1 MNATA
6 IKDGT
11 QSIGRSLAILRLVM
25 EYGQEGL
32 GLRELA
38 RTLGLTVATA
48 HRILK
53 YLAEEGML
61 AKDPANRRYHVGPNA
76 LELGLATGAVARFVE
91 TCRPL
96 LQRLS
101 EATQDTIY
109 LSVRTGLHA
118 LCVQQVE
125 ASYPIRAG
133 TMKVGDRAPL
143 GIGAG
148 TFVILAKLPA
158 NEFER
163 LIPRLEPGLRKY
175 PGFTLQKMLE
185 HVEEARQTGIGVS
198 REIINPGISGIGT
211 AIVNERG
218 RPIASVSI
226 GSITP
231 RIFGERFEYLRNIL
245 RSEVDTFSAEQ
256 RGREA

>member
-1 MNATA
+1 MSSSSV
-6 IKDGT
+6 KDGT
-11 QSIGRSLAILRLVM
+11 QSIGRSLAVLRLVM
-25 EYGQEGL
+25 DYGHEGL

-53 YLAEEGML
+53 YLADEGIL
-61 AKDPANRRYHVGPNA
+61 AKDPDSRRYRIGPNTM
-76 LELGLATGAVARFVE
+76 ELGLATGAVAGFVE

-109 LSVRTGLHA
+109 LSVRTGLVS
-118 LCVQQVE
+118 LCVDQIE
-125 ASYPIRAG
+125 ASYPIRAS
-133 TMKVGDRAPL
+133 TMKVGSKVPF

-148 TFVILAKLPA
+148 SFAILARLPID
-158 NEFER
+158 EFNR
-163 LIPRLEPGLRKY
+163 LIPRLAPALRNY
-175 PGFTLQKMLE
+175 PGFTVQNMLD
-185 HVEEARQTGIGVS
+185 HVAEARRTGIGVS

-211 AIVNERG
+211 AILNTRG
-218 RPIASVSI
+218 HPFASVAI

-231 RIFGERFEYLRNIL
+231 RIYGERFELLRDIL
-245 RSEVDTFSAEQ
+245 RTEVRQFHIEQ
-256 RGREA
+256 NARGI